1 MGVSIVLLDFI
12 DTASLTEDTS
22 IALANKIQIAPIAFL
37 TDNHATNSN
46 LQIDTTYVRLGSD
59 RVPILLLHGFDSSLF
74 EFRRLLPL
82 LAKERETWAV
92 DLLGFGFTARPDMI
106 SFSPKAIK
114 THLHSFWQQLI
125 GRPVILVGASMGGA
139 TAIDFTLSYPEA
151 VSQLV
156 LLDSAG
162 LANPP
167 ALGKFMFP
175 PLDKLATKFLSNPKV
190 RQNISRTAYYD
201 KTFASEDAR
210 NCAALH
216 LSMPNWDRALI
227 SFTKSGGYGSFASK
241 LPEIERST
249 LILWGKDDRI
259 LGTKAATEFAKIIP
273 HSKLVWVGHCGHV
286 PHLEKAEQTA
296 KKILEFGIWRSQA
309 SYP

>member
-1 MGVSIVLLDFI
+1 VPLDFI
-12 DTASLTEDTS
+12 DTSSLTEDTS
-22 IALANKIQIAPIAFL
+22 IALANNIQIASITFPI
-37 TDNHATNSN
+37 DNRGTNRT
-46 LQIDTTYVRLGSD
+46 LQIDTTYVRLGDD

-82 LAKERETWAV
+82 LAKERETWAL
-92 DLLGFGFTARPDMI
+92 DLLGFGFTARPDTI
-106 SFSPKAIK
+106 SFNPDAIK
-114 THLHSFWQQLI
+114 THLYSFWQQSI

-151 VSQLV
+151 VSQLI

-167 ALGKFMFP
+167 TLGKFMFP
-175 PLDKLATKFLSNPKV
+175 PLDKFATAFLSNPKV

-210 NCAALH
+210 SCAALH

-227 SFTKSGGYGSFASK
+227 SFTKSGGYGSFASR

-259 LGTKAATEFAKIIP
+259 LGTKAAIEFAKIIP
-273 HSKLVWVGHCGHV
+273 NSKLVWIARCGHV
-286 PHLEKAEQTA
+286 PHLEMAELTA
-296 KKILEFGIWRSQA
+296 KEILGFSD
-309 SYP
+309 